1 RPLRPGIMRSST
13 TTSGWSR
20 STRAAT
26 STPSSAWPTTRKSAS
41 DSSRA
46 RTPSLTTGW
55 SSARTKRIVTV
66 GLAPFLLDRELGDD
80 HGAAVRAGAQPQPA
94 ARRAGPLL
102 HTGEP
107 AALAGWDGV
116 DVEADPL
123 VGHLDSQDVAGRRAV
138 DGGVLD
144 VGVASHVR
152 EGLLD
157 DAEGGRLDLWRQAP
171 VQAR

>member
-1 RPLRPGIMRSST
+1 MNSWEAISALPWPSAARRST
-13 TTSGWSR
+13 SR
-20 STRAAT
+20 SRVV
-26 STPSSAWPTTRKSAS
+26 SATRKSAS

-66 GLAPFLLDRELGDD
+66 GLAPFLLDWELGDD

-116 DVEADPL
+116 DV
-123 VGHLDSQDVAGRRAV
+123 
-138 DGGVLD
+138 
-144 VGVASHVR
+144 
-152 EGLLD
+152 
-157 DAEGGRLDLWRQAP
+157 
-171 VQAR
+171 